1 MEPTQPV
8 SQPNITPV
16 PEIPNPNVEK
26 STSTPAPSTP
36 LLLGGSFVFVV
47 VISAMLYYV
56 LSPSMSQTATKTTPD
71 TTASLTTP
79 TIATESEVTAD
90 VKSVDASIQYILDDG
105 FADINKDLAEL

>member
-8 SQPNITPV
+8 SQPNMTPV
-16 PEIPNPNVEK
+16 PEIP
-26 STSTPAPSTP
+26 TAIAPSTP

-56 LSPSMSQTATKTTPD
+56 LAPSMSQTATESTPSTTS
-71 TTASLTTP
+71 SLTTP

-105 FADINKDLAEL
+105 FADINKDLSEL